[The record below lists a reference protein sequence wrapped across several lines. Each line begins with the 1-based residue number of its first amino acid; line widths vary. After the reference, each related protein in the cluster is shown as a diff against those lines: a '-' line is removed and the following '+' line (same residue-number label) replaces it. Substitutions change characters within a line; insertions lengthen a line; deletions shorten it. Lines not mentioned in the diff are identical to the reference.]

1 MTKTESQKNFI
12 QKSIIDDI
20 KLRWI
25 IIFTGSPFLLAYTYF
40 LKKDFILPS
49 LFLIGFTVIVNIIY
63 KVFSNIF
70 NKKPVFYSYLTG
82 IVDTIIA
89 TFAIYLTGG
98 LQSPLFFL
106 YFIIILDACFE
117 YWAEYIF
124 IHLTLLASFFY
135 LVLFLVVTGGKFVPA
150 DIVSAGIKLLFL
162 FLVCYISYYVA
173 KTFSSQYNQLAELN
187 EEKEKLNEELIQV
200 NKNLEEKI
208 RNAIEKLEKAN
219 MMLVKKNITLL
230 AAHEIYKSAN
240 EIQSKETLL
249 DVILGTLIPLLK
261 GSGGIVL
268 SRSRDF
274 KTLKIEKMKLFSDF
288 IDIDI
293 NKEIE
298 INENSKILE
307 IFNNKKAIVCESMK
321 ETDDN
326 IMKHILKEGS
336 CIATPLMRRGKV
348 KNVLIIFN
356 KKSNIYTKS
365 DIELIELLGEQ
376 IGILLYSR
384 DLYDEARKRAET
396 LEKLISVTLN
406 IEQSL
411 NENEILKIALNETIE
426 KVFPSSSGVIIL
438 QNESNIL
445 KIRVQNGFSPD
456 ILDREIVRD
465 SICGWVCKN
474 NKAINIRN
482 LKETENYNP
491 AYDLIYLKEYSIGA
505 PIHIKNNVIG
515 AIFITRDKEYFD
527 KEDIYFLN
535 ILSNYLG
542 STIENAKL
550 YSNIRQDYLNTIY
563 ALAAAVDAKDHYTH
577 GHSTTVMKYSV
588 KIAEAIGLPEEDV
601 ETIKYAALL
610 HDIGKIGISENI
622 LNKPSKLTKEE
633 YNIIK
638 MHPQLGANIV
648 SKIDSLKKLTTLIL
662 SHHEWI
668 NGGGYP
674 LGLRGDEIPL
684 GAKIIS
690 IADAY
695 STMTSK
701 RPYRE
706 MMGVDYAIKE
716 LKKYAGIQF
725 DAELV
730 DVFIRIIT
738 KEQEQEKE
746 KEKKEK
752 KRIRIKLDETQKE
765 NENLNKDEKFYS

>member
-1 MTKTESQKNFI
+1 MEEQKLNFI

-25 IIFTGSPFLLAYTYF
+25 VIIIGSPFLFFYAYF
-40 LKKDFILPS
+40 LKKEFILPS
-49 LFLIGFTVIVNIIY
+49 ILLIIFTILINILYI
-63 KVFSNIF
+63 VFSELL
-70 NKKPVFYSYLTG
+70 KKKSVFYSYLTG
-82 IVDTIIA
+82 IVDTLIA
-89 TFAIYLTGG
+89 TFAIFLTGG
-98 LQSPLFFL
+98 IKSHLFFL
-106 YFIIILDACFE
+106 YVIIILDASFE
-117 YWAEYIF
+117 YWVKNIS
-124 IHLTLLASFFY
+124 IHLAFVTTFFY
-135 LVLFLVVTGGKFVPA
+135 LILFLAVTDGKFLPA
-150 DIVSAGIKLLFL
+150 DIIAAGTKLVFL
-162 FLVCYISYYVA
+162 FLICFISYYIA
-173 KTFSSQYNQLAELN
+173 RTFGSQYKKLTELN
-187 EEKEKLNEELIQV
+187 EEKEKLNKNLIDI

-208 RNAIEKLEKAN
+208 RNAIDKLEKSN
-219 MMLVKKNITLL
+219 MLLVKKNITLL

-240 EIQSKETLL
+240 EIQTKDVLM
-249 DVILGTLIPLLK
+249 DVILSTIIPLLK

-268 SRSRDF
+268 SISRDL
-274 KTLKIEKMKLFSDF
+274 KTVKVEKLKLFSELL
-288 IDIDI
+288 DIKI
-293 NKEIE
+293 NDEIE
-298 INENSKILE
+298 MSENSKIIE
-307 IFNNKKAIVCESMK
+307 ILNTKKAIVCESIN
-321 ETDDN
+321 EANDN
-326 IMKHILKEGS
+326 LVKRILKEGS
-336 CIATPLMRRGKV
+336 CIAAPLLRRGKV
-348 KNVLIIFN
+348 KNIMIIFN
-356 KKSNIYTKS
+356 KKSNTYNRS

-384 DLYDEARKRAET
+384 DLYEEARKRAET
-396 LEKLISVTLN
+396 LENLISVTLSF
-406 IEQSL
+406 EQSL
-411 NENEILKIALNETIE
+411 NENEILKAALNESIE
-426 KVFPSSSGVIIL
+426 KVFPSSAGVIIL

-445 KIRVQNGFSPD
+445 KIKVYNGFSQD
-456 ILDREIVRD
+456 IIDRDIGRD
-465 SICGWVCKN
+465 SICGWICKN
-474 NKAINIRN
+474 NKGINIRN
-482 LKETENYNP
+482 LKETEGYNP

-505 PIHIKNNVIG
+505 PIRIKNNVIG

-563 ALAAAVDAKDHYTH
+563 ALATAVDAKDHYTS
-577 GHSTTVMKYSV
+577 GHSITVMKYSV
-588 KIAEAIGLPEEDV
+588 KIAEAIGLSEEEV

-701 RPYRE
+701 RPYRDV
-706 MMGVDYAIKE
+706 MGIEYAIKE
-716 LKKYAGIQF
+716 LKKFAGVQF
-725 DAELV
+725 DAGLV
-730 DVFIRIIT
+730 DVFINIIT
-738 KEQEQEKE
+738 KEQEQGK
-746 KEKKEK
+746 KDTIKEK
-752 KRIRIKLDETQKE
+752 KRIRIKLDEEKSGD
-765 NENLNKDEKFYS
+765 ENLDKDGKFYS